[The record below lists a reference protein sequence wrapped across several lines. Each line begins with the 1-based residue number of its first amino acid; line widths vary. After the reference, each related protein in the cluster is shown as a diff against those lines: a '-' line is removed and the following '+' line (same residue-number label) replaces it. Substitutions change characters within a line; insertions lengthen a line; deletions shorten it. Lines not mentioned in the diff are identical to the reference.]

1 MKYAVVI
8 RHVKYKMFELPK
20 KARVKKTHCSAVC
33 LYIQCNTGTSSDRDQ
48 EHYATFG
55 PQCCQLKLVSYWWFS
70 DVPTHSFPY
79 IFQTPQTDLDLINI
93 RFSSIVHNNQEL

>member
-8 RHVKYKMFELPK
+8 RHIKYKMFELPK
-20 KARVKKTHCSAVC
+20 KARVKKTHSSAVC

-48 EHYATFG
+48 EHYATFD

-79 IFQTPQTDLDLINI
+79 IFQTPQI
-93 RFSSIVHNNQEL
+93 